1 MNYNRKINK
10 VLFMIFLL
18 IFIYFIK
25 NVQTYSKYN
34 TENGGRDS
42 TTVAQWNVKIGKNS
56 MNDGYDFSNELVLKI
71 ESNKNVI
78 DGKIAP
84 GTSIST
90 QFSLDCSECETSLKY
105 IVKPSQI
112 KCNEKEDSRFIV
124 ASIDNEKNTMQY
136 DAEEDYYYGIV
147 DARDDYKIINIKA
160 TVNWN
165 NDDKNNEAD
174 TESGVQNSIIVLPL
188 TVRVEQMN

>member
-1 MNYNRKINK
+1 
-10 VLFMIFLL
+10 
-18 IFIYFIK
+18 
-25 NVQTYSKYN
+25 
-34 TENGGRDS
+34 
-42 TTVAQWNVKIGKNS
+42 
-56 MNDGYDFSNELVLKI
+56 
-71 ESNKNVI
+71 
-78 DGKIAP
+78 
-84 GTSIST
+84 
-90 QFSLDCSECETSLKY
+90 
-105 IVKPSQI
+105 
-112 KCNEKEDSRFIV
+112 
-124 ASIDNEKNTMQY
+124 MQY